1 VSVNDTGYAS
11 DRALAIHPL
20 VYFADGEEVTI
31 GRPDID
37 SYAIFPLDGAE
48 LVRRL
53 ADGATPEEAARWYE
67 SEYGQATS
75 VDHVLAALDEL
86 GFIRKDGEPPADLRK
101 VRWQRLGRAAFSPVA
116 WAAYCSIIIWAI
128 VVMVRAPALV
138 PDYHDIF
145 FTSYYTLIELGLF
158 VGAIPLILLHE
169 SFHALAGRRLGLQSR
184 LRISQRFY
192 YMVVE
197 TGIDGLV
204 AVPRRKRYLPI
215 LAGMLIDT
223 VALAALIIAADLSR
237 EPDGAL
243 SFAGRLCLAF
253 AFAVVLRLV
262 WQFFFYVRTDLYVLI
277 ATVLGC
283 VDLHTTATRLLFNR
297 MKRLL
302 GLRDRLADES
312 DWYPA
317 DRRAAQW
324 YSWLILCGYLTSLTT
339 LVLAGAPIAIHMF
352 AGAIDR
358 FTGTSKVSAGALTDS
373 AVFLGLNVSQVA
385 TTTWLAM
392 RARAERRR
400 ARLEHVIS

>member
-1 VSVNDTGYAS
+1 VSVNDTGYAG

-37 SYAIFPLDGAE
+37 SYAIFPPDGAE

-53 ADGATPEEAARWYE
+53 AAGATPDEAGRWYE
-67 SEYGQATS
+67 SEYGLTTS

-86 GFIRKDGEPPADLRK
+86 GFIRRDGEPAANAGQ

-116 WAAYCSIIIWAI
+116 WIAYSSIIIWAI

-138 PDYHDIF
+138 PEYHDIF

-158 VGAIPLILLHE
+158 AGAIPLILLHE
-169 SFHALAGRRLGLQSR
+169 SFHALAGRRLGLRSR

-197 TGIDGLV
+197 TAIDGLV

-237 EPDGAL
+237 EPAGAL

-253 AFAVVLRLV
+253 AFAVALRLV
-262 WQFFFYVRTDLYVLI
+262 WQFFFYIRTDLYVLM

-283 VDLHTTATRLLFNR
+283 VDLHTTAMRMLINR
-297 MKRLL
+297 IKRLV
-302 GLRDRLADES
+302 GLRGRLADES
-312 DWYPA
+312 DWHPA

-339 LVLAGAPIAIHMF
+339 LVFAGAPIAIHMF

-358 FTGTSKVSAGALTDS
+358 FTGTRTVSAGALTDS
-373 AVFLGLNVSQVA
+373 AVFLALNVSQVA
-385 TTTWLAM
+385 TTTWLAA

-400 ARLEHVIS
+400 ARLEHVIG

>member
-1 VSVNDTGYAS
+1 VTVNDTGYAG

-31 GRPDID
+31 GRPDTD
-37 SYAIFPLDGAE
+37 SYAIFPPDGAE

-53 ADGATPEEAARWYE
+53 AAGATPDEAARWYE
-67 SEYGQATS
+67 SEYGLATS

-86 GFIRKDGEPPADLRK
+86 GFIRKDGEPPADAGK

-116 WAAYCSIIIWAI
+116 WIAYCAIIIWAI
-128 VVMVRAPALV
+128 VAMVRVPAVV
-138 PDYHDIF
+138 PEYHDIF

-169 SFHALAGRRLGLQSR
+169 SFHALAGRRLGLRSR

-223 VALAALIIAADLSR
+223 VALAALIVAAALSR
-237 EPDGAL
+237 EPSGAF

-283 VDLHTTATRLLFNR
+283 VDLHNTAMRMLVNR
-297 MKRLL
+297 IKRLV
-302 GLRDRLADES
+302 GLRGRLADES
-312 DWYPA
+312 DWHPA
-317 DRRAAQW
+317 DLRAAQW
-324 YSWLILCGYLTSLTT
+324 YSWLILCGYLTSLAT
-339 LVLAGAPIAIHMF
+339 LVVAGAPIAIHMF
-352 AGAIDR
+352 AGALGR
-358 FTGTSKVSAGALTDS
+358 FTGTRTVSAAQLTDS

-385 TTTWLAM
+385 TTTWLAA
-392 RARAERRR
+392 RARAERRK
-400 ARLEHVIS
+400 ARLRHVIG